1 MLTELFKTKERL
13 KILYY
18 IMYQKSFAVSQVS
31 KETGVSKGLVSR
43 HLNYLNTAGL
53 LNRSGHSYCPDDNA
67 HTRAIK
73 VLLNL
78 NKLNIGS
85 LGPGWAAGIGI
96 FGSWAEGTNTY
107 ESDLDMWIMVDPYP
121 SEHELARLQKDIRTM
136 AGVEVNMLVL
146 TDEKVERIK
155 RTDMPFYNSLVRT
168 SIILKGESI
177 DRY

>member
-1 MLTELFKTKERL
+1 M
-13 KILYY
+13 
-18 IMYQKSFAVSQVS
+18 
-31 KETGVSKGLVSR
+31 
-43 HLNYLNTAGL
+43 
-53 LNRSGHSYCPDDNA
+53 
-67 HTRAIK
+67 
-73 VLLNL
+73 
-78 NKLNIGS
+78 
-85 LGPGWAAGIGI
+85 AGIGI

-155 RTDMPFYNSLVRT
+155 RTDLPFYNSLVRT